1 MKQDKDYETYLYL
14 MITIVLIAL
23 KAFGLVELSWIWVL
37 SPIWVPLGICFAL
50 TVLLLTILGIVV
62 VIGLAVYLI
71 DVIKERINERN
82 ENSKKGQGD

>member
-37 SPIWVPLGICFAL
+37 SPIWVPLGICFSL

-62 VIGLAVYLI
+62 VIGLVVYLI
-71 DVIKERINERN
+71 EVIKERINERN
-82 ENSKKGQGD
+82 ENSKKGQAN